1 VGLVSLRVFGLTGG
15 IGTGKSTVAR
25 RFRARGLPVLDA
37 DELAREV
44 TAPGSEGL
52 AALARELGPAVL
64 TPDGAL
70 DRAAVAQ
77 LAFADPAV
85 RRRLEAVTHPRI
97 QALRRAR
104 LAELERAGEPLAC
117 SEIPLLVE
125 VNLTEQLRPLVV
137 VVASEAQQVA
147 RAAARDACSIESVRA
162 RIAAQ
167 LPLHQKAAL
176 ADHVIDNDGSLTDT
190 LARADAVLDA
200 VARTCGVDPAR
211 YPRP

>member
-1 VGLVSLRVFGLTGG
+1 MPLRVFGLTGG

-52 AALARELGPAVL
+52 AALARELGPGVL
-64 TPDGAL
+64 TPAGAL
-70 DRAAVAQ
+70 DRAAVAR

-85 RRRLEAVTHPRI
+85 RGRLEAVTHPRI
-97 QALRRAR
+97 QALRRER
-104 LAELERAGEPLAC
+104 LAALERAGEPLAC
-117 SEIPLLVE
+117 SEVPLLVE
-125 VNLTEQLRPLVV
+125 VNLTEALRPLVV
-137 VVASEAQQVA
+137 VSASEPHQLQ
-147 RAAARDACSIESVRA
+147 RATARDGTSAEAVQA

-167 LPLHQKAAL
+167 LPLRKKIAL
-176 ADHVIDNDGSLTDT
+176 ADHVIDNDGSLAET
-190 LARADAVLDA
+190 LARADEVLDA
-200 VARTCGVDPAR
+200 VARACGVDPAR

>member
-1 VGLVSLRVFGLTGG
+1 VGAVALRVFGLTGG

-52 AALARELGPAVL
+52 AALARELGRGVL
-64 TPDGAL
+64 TPAGAL
-70 DRAAVAQ
+70 DRAAVAR

-85 RRRLEAVTHPRI
+85 RRRLEAVTHPRVR
-97 QALRRAR
+97 ALRRER

-117 SEIPLLVE
+117 NEVPLLVE
-125 VNLTEQLRPLVV
+125 VNLTEELRPLVV
-137 VVASEAQQVA
+137 VAASESHQIERAVA
-147 RAAARDACSIESVRA
+147 RDRSSTEAVRA

-167 LPLHQKAAL
+167 LPLREKIAL
-176 ADHVIDNDGSLTDT
+176 ADHVIDNDGSVAET
-190 LARADAVLDA
+190 LARADEVLDA
-200 VARTCGVDPAR
+200 VARASGVDPAR
-211 YPRP
+211 YPLP